1 MAMCV
6 FGCYDFVLWSI
17 SRFFFLVD
25 DDVTVVDFLYGSVLC
40 GGCDVCELFKFISD
54 CY

>member
-1 MAMCV
+1 MILCYGV
-6 FGCYDFVLWSI
+6 FHD
-17 SRFFFLVD
+17 FFFSLVD
-25 DDVTVVDFLYGSVLC
+25 DDVVVVDFLYGSVLC